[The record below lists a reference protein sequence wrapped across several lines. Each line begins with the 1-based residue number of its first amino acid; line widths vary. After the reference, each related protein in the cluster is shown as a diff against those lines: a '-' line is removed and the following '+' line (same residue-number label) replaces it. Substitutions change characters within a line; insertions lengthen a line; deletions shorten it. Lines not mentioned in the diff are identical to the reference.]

1 MPYVG
6 AVVTAAALVAGGV
19 VVANSAEAATV
30 ILPGFP
36 DDPELAWDIRVADAE
51 WAVGDERNVYVAAP
65 GASVDLTAIT
75 VWDRASGDFVRRF
88 STVKPSGDV
97 PYYRRVL
104 DGTILSEYC
113 FESTESF
120 ECELVAS
127 DATSGDTLWRQDT
140 SNTTIGIV
148 GRSVVLNAGS
158 RLSLVDLR
166 NGDDRASVSGDSVY
180 YEATRPEIAVRNG
193 QGVSVFRL
201 PNLDSPVVAANLPS
215 DGSAY
220 DVVGD
225 ELVVGDSRSF
235 QVTRGR
241 GLVKIRAF
249 PSSIDGVW
257 AASNELALAFTADGK
272 TWAVRVGGPSSDE
285 TIWTSDSQVGA
296 IVGPSG
302 SAIVSFEEELVFLD
316 QDTGEP
322 IAPISGLLEFA
333 DGGIVLVE
341 PERVWGFGY
350 EVQGEVWSV
359 DGLTTDS
366 TFHLVD
372 DGFVTIETDGTVRL
386 YQ

>member
-6 AVVTAAALVAGGV
+6 AVVTAAALVGGGV

-36 DDPELAWDIRVADAE
+36 DDPELAWDIRVNDAE

-65 GASVDLTAIT
+65 GVSVDLTAIT
-75 VWDRASGDFVRRF
+75 VWDRDSGDFVRRF

-97 PYYRRVL
+97 SYYRLVL

-113 FESTESF
+113 HESTESF

-127 DATSGDTLWRQDT
+127 DATNGDTLWRQDT

-148 GRSVVLNAGS
+148 GRSVVLNTGS
-158 RLSLVDLR
+158 RISLVDLR
-166 NGDDRASVSGDSVY
+166 SGDDQASASGDYVY
-180 YEATRPEIAVRNG
+180 YETFRSAVGVRDGRRVEIFELPDLARPLQSLLLADADESYDLVGNI
-193 QGVSVFRL
+193 
-201 PNLDSPVVAANLPS
+201 PVVS
-215 DGSAY
+215 DGRQLL
-220 DVVGD
+220 VGAD
-225 ELVVGDSRSF
+225 LVEARRFESEIL
-235 QVTRGR
+235 
-241 GLVKIRAF
+241 GL
-249 PSSIDGVW
+249 
-257 AASNELALAFTADGK
+257 TAG
-272 TWAVRVGGPSSDE
+272 SDE
-285 TIWTSDSQVGA
+285 IVLVATNDGTTVVDLSVMPASDLWESNPQFVGA
-296 IVGPSG
+296 LVGPSG
-302 SAIVSFEEELVFLD
+302 SAMFSFEEELVFLD
-316 QDTGEP
+316 QQTGAP
-322 IAPISGLLEFA
+322 IASTGGCCSFS

-350 EVQGEVWSV
+350 EEQDEVWSV